1 MKAFLQPHGLKV
13 LSPGR
18 VVVLNTGVHGNA
30 VAVVLQQGLPS
41 KKDKTFKVMVI
52 CQRSSDDEDQ
62 PAKTVNDASA
72 DNCDWMGFG
81 LHFVGGHLFHPVGHC
96 GQAVL
101 EVGMNSITSITSK
114 VLKINA
120 ERIID
125 DVKKREMPRFR

>member
-1 MKAFLQPHGLKV
+1 M

-18 VVVLNTGVHGNA
+18 VVVLNTAVHRNA
-30 VAVVLQQGLPS
+30 LAVVLQHGLPS
-41 KKDKTFKVMVI
+41 KKDRTFKVMVI
-52 CQRSSDDEDQ
+52 CQRSNDNDDQ
-62 PAKTVNDASA
+62 PAKKAVDDSA

-81 LHFVGGHLFHPVGHC
+81 LHLAGGQLFHPVGHC

-101 EVGMNSITSITSK
+101 EVGMNSIANITSK

-120 ERIID
+120 DRIID